1 MVSSKH
7 ILRNSEELNRLSERI
22 HVASRGRRAS
32 DPASL
37 DKHLEACREF
47 HERFDS
53 LMYPGGCAVF
63 NRVRQHDPHAL
74 ETAVTFLLADPIH
87 FRSGYL
93 KEYLWRWLVHC
104 PLSDLARSR
113 LERAALG
120 YLDRPIKREFAA
132 MCRAMHRIGREA
144 FWMRVSHALL
154 SVDVLKVRRAELL
167 LIHKG
172 SLFAGAVAHRRR
184 SGACALH
191 RQPGHRPGPRRARAC
206 AAGRRRHLGGRPHR
220 HLHQRHR
227 AAVKN
232 KPKLP

>member
-132 MCRAMHRIGREA
+132 MCRAMHRIDEKPSGCA
-144 FWMRVSHALL
+144 YHMPCS
-154 SVDVLKVRRAELL
+154 
-167 LIHKG
+167 
-172 SLFAGAVAHRRR
+172 R
-184 SGACALH
+184 STC
-191 RQPGHRPGPRRARAC
+191 
-206 AAGRRRHLGGRPHR
+206 
-220 HLHQRHR
+220 
-227 AAVKN
+227 
-232 KPKLP
+232 

>member
-37 DKHLEACREF
+37 DRHLEACREF

-113 LERAALG
+113 LERAAIG

-172 SLFAGAVAHRRR
+172 SLFAGAVARRDMWIR
-184 SGACALH
+184 LLKERCVSTTEPSLWLSE
-191 RQPGHRPGPRRARAC
+191 RRWRYN
-206 AAGRRRHLGGRPHR
+206 GRNGTESST
-220 HLHQRHR
+220 
-227 AAVKN
+227 
-232 KPKLP
+232 

>member
-37 DKHLEACREF
+37 DRHLEACREF

-113 LERAALG
+113 LERAAIG

-172 SLFAGAVAHRRR
+172 SLFAGAVA
-184 SGACALH
+184 
-191 RQPGHRPGPRRARAC
+191 PGPD
-206 AAGRRRHLGGRPHR
+206 RP
-220 HLHQRHR
+220 
-227 AAVKN
+227 
-232 KPKLP
+232 